1 MKKPNI
7 IQFLGGRQTLY
18 ILGVV
23 LLTGLI
29 ILLYN
34 SVSFIFTP
42 VIILISTIALPVLLA
57 IIAYYLLR
65 PLVKLLDKVGIKK
78 IWAILLLFIL
88 IAGGLTFGIMSIIP
102 FIIEQAK
109 GFVNTFPNY
118 LEQFIT
124 GMDGWLKG
132 SFLAPYYESLMD
144 KNGEFLDSLVSD
156 TSQLLSDTI
165 NNLTNIVS
173 TVANVTISLITFPFV
188 LFYLLKDGDRLPKAV
203 LKILPPKM
211 RTETKKVF
219 DRIDLQLKSYIQGQI
234 MVSFCIGIMMYIGFL
249 IIGMDYALIL
259 AAIASVTSIVPYL
272 GPTIAITPALIIA
285 IVTSPFMVIKLV
297 IVWTIVQ
304 LSEGKFI
311 SPQIFGKSLHVHPV
325 TIIFVLLTAGH
336 LFGVFGV
343 ILGIPGYAVLRTII
357 EQLFSLFKKRYN
369 HYFAKAGEEY
379 EIEENGAG

>member
-1 MKKPNI
+1 MKKSNI
-7 IQFLGGRQTLY
+7 IHFLGGRQTLY
-18 ILGVV
+18 ILGVI

-42 VIILISTIALPVLLA
+42 VVILISTIALPVLLA

-65 PLVKLLDKVGIKK
+65 PLVKLLGKVGIKK
-78 IWAILLLFIL
+78 VWAILLLFIL
-88 IAGGLTFGIMSIIP
+88 IAGLLAFGIMSIIP
-102 FIIEQAK
+102 FIIEQTK
-109 GFVNTFPNY
+109 GFINTFPNY
-118 LEQFIT
+118 LEQFLT
-124 GMDGWLKG
+124 GMDGWLKD
-132 SFLAPYYESLMD
+132 SFLAPYYEDLID
-144 KNGEFLDSLVSD
+144 KNGEFIDSLVSD

-165 NNLTNIVS
+165 NNLTNIVA
-173 TVANVTISLITFPFV
+173 TVANVAISLITVPFV
-188 LFYLLKDGDRLPKAV
+188 LFYLLKDGDKLPKVV

-211 RTETKKVF
+211 RTETKRVFVKV
-219 DRIDLQLKSYIQGQI
+219 DLQLKSYIQGQI

-285 IVTSPFMVIKLV
+285 IVTSPFMVIKLI

-304 LSEGKFI
+304 LLEGKFI

-343 ILGIPGYAVLRTII
+343 ILGVPGYAVLRTIV
-357 EQLFSLFKKRYN
+357 EQLFYLFKKRYN
-369 HYFAKAGEEY
+369 RYFAKPGGEY
-379 EIEENGAG
+379 EIEENGTG